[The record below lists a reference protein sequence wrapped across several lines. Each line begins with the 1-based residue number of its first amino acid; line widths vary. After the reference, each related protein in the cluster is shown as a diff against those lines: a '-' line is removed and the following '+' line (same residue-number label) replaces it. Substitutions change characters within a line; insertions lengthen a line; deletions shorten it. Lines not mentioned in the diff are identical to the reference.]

1 MTDITTAQASEP
13 DSGAQQLG
21 LASSAEATAVP
32 RRRGPSKAKAKIKD
46 WTDQW
51 LKAEPVTASSRITE
65 RSAFAFK
72 DPQIGLPLLARLR
85 MIALLS
91 EEGLETFYTL
101 RKVERASNGSV
112 ATAPATAETAP
123 DTTTADATGAAKAA
137 ETKASVDDKLLWG
150 LEWWK
155 QNRHRDIDPK
165 MFATAVFDGPQAVGD
180 FRDWL
185 ESGRLQLGQRTE
197 LLPPRDFHL
206 TDDREAKLNNAV
218 NFINSN
224 SLQPILTVEGDGMGE
239 GLRAFA
245 NALRD
250 ELAERDVH
258 KRPVLYLPIS
268 RTAPLTQA
276 GAAQGEPGAPER
288 EEKVSYARMV
298 AQLLAFFR
306 RERLAPDAAPLSA
319 SEIRAALDFIRSELA
334 RTPCV
339 LVLDGWAA
347 FSGPLPALG
356 SLLIDDGLNALLGEL
371 VHPYRAPGET
381 ELDPA
386 IFYRNRFV
394 VLAST
399 NRQIDGP
406 FVGMALQLLGPNST
420 HMPEIVAS
428 QGRTRLV
435 NIAESMST
443 ERTEVVLALA
453 QFLVNQVPGEEPIA
467 EGDRRFVGDADVLR
481 AAAEKVIRGKPLAN
495 LVLTIA
501 TLMPDGV
508 RLRTLER
515 LLAAWREAW
524 PDQPL
529 GRAWDIGPRRAG
541 EIQEAIALLAP
552 ILTVGVDDF
561 VRGLDGR
568 ALELR
573 DPAPDPAESAPPLA
587 PQLYADTPDPD
598 TAPSVTEEDDFIL
611 TAEADAAAL
620 ADPDASPIQEA
631 DIASGRDY
639 IDFAAP
645 RLRELFAKHL
655 LGRSKF
661 DPIAVARA
669 HRLMADIALANYNQ
683 VVLLGDWRDATDA
696 RFFRRLFQALYHG
709 YCSLALGPTAVD
721 RGLKGIGERALP
733 SNASHAYRRLYSVFY
748 RALLETPPEWNLS
761 RTLGR
766 DDVKVDLLLLMMNLG
781 DQKNW
786 DWLTINNSRRPRIS
800 PFLPLGPGDGWT
812 AARSIA
818 IDQLTSL
825 AKAALRNNELSLAAD
840 AVSMGLDHLGPEAG
854 TAEEDPDDEDG
865 EAQEDELLDEEEFDF
880 QALRFEPETVAAIDG
895 EPDAALESEFDPDPE
910 HRALLDR
917 LGPGDFRAWTPER
930 RARLGLDKIRVD
942 VWVVSSKADQLENVL
957 VRIRNL
963 MTGTYDFR
971 EPWFGLIE
979 RMRDTLMGPGSLQKR
994 VERRLSTME
1003 GLLAQVD
1010 VETLSAWS
1018 DLIGLLA
1025 ETNVIETEQSQRSN
1039 DPRLLD
1045 QRLSRLLLAY
1055 LMLASA
1061 DRMRRLAFDREPLR
1075 RDFHINPHTSRVL
1088 IRVLLQLVK
1097 YCRRRAEEKADAD
1110 PTKAQDKA
1118 AEAFFFAQAERQF
1131 AILSRYVAQYA
1142 TERPSLLILKAALVR
1157 HRPADRLEDLLEA
1170 ETLLAKADRLMTA
1183 ATHRPRVRL
1192 RLMRERA
1199 KVYRALASHR
1209 LARGRQTYADL
1220 AFLEIDRLYRL
1231 ADDASLILWKSIAN
1245 GQWAKMEEALANAEP
1260 KGCLVRPMTGL
1271 YKDMGSKPEVEE
1283 LRTKARAK
1291 GGAAA
1296 AD

>member
-1 MTDITTAQASEP
+1 MTDNATVQTSAP
-13 DSGAQQLG
+13 DNGAQQLG
-21 LASSAEATAVP
+21 PITSAEPATSP
-32 RRRGPSKAKAKIKD
+32 RRRGPSKAEPKIKE
-46 WTDQW
+46 WTEQW
-51 LKAEPVTASSRITE
+51 EKAEAASTSSKITE
-65 RSAFAFK
+65 RSAFTFR

-91 EEGLETFYTL
+91 EQGLETFFAS
-101 RKVERASNGSV
+101 RKAEQAASGASE
-112 ATAPATAETAP
+112 PATAQEASKQ
-123 DTTTADATGAAKAA
+123 AGAAKAA
-137 ETKASVDDKLLWG
+137 ESKASIEDKLEWG
-150 LEWWK
+150 LQWWK

-165 MFATAVFDGPQAVGD
+165 MFATSVFDGPRAVWD

-197 LLPPRDFHL
+197 LLPPRDFHP
-206 TDDREAKLNNAV
+206 TDDRETVLNNAV

-250 ELAERDVH
+250 ELATRDLH

-268 RTAPLTQA
+268 RTAPLTQDEVD
-276 GAAQGEPGAPER
+276 GDEESAPDR

-306 RERLAPDAAPLSA
+306 RERLDPDAAPLSA

-381 ELDPA
+381 EIDPA

-399 NRQIDGP
+399 NRQIGGP

-420 HMPEIVAS
+420 DMPEIVRS
-428 QGRTRLV
+428 QGRHRLA

-453 QFLVNQVPGEEPIA
+453 QFLVNQVPGDEPIA
-467 EGDRRFVGDADVLR
+467 KGDQRFVGDADALR
-481 AAAEKVIRGKPLAN
+481 AAAEKVIRNAPLAN

-524 PDQPL
+524 PGQPL
-529 GRAWDIGPRRAG
+529 GKAWDIGPRRAG
-541 EIQEAIALLAP
+541 EIGEAITMLAP

-573 DPAPDPAESAPPLA
+573 DPLPEPTESGPPSP
-587 PQLYADTPDPD
+587 PQLHADTLDPD
-598 TAPSVTEEDDFIL
+598 TSPPVTKEEDFIL

-620 ADPDASPIQEA
+620 ADPPASPAEEPDLSQ
-631 DIASGRDY
+631 GRDY

-661 DPIAVARA
+661 DPVAVARA

-683 VVLLGDWRDATDA
+683 VVLLGDWRDASDA
-696 RFFRRLFQALYHG
+696 RFYRRLFQALYHG
-709 YCSLALGPTAVD
+709 YCSLALGPAAVD

-766 DDVKVDLLLLMMNLG
+766 DDVKVDLLLLMMSLG

-786 DWLTINNSRRPRIS
+786 DWLTINNSRKPKIS
-800 PFLPLGPGDGWT
+800 PFLQSGPSEGWT

-825 AKAALRNNELSLAAD
+825 AKAALRNNELSLAGD
-840 AVSMGLDHLGPEAG
+840 AVSMGLDHLGPEAPVE
-854 TAEEDPDDEDG
+854 TEDFDDEG
-865 EAQEDELLDEEEFDF
+865 GGAQDEEELQDDEEFDF
-880 QALRFEPETVAAIDG
+880 EALRFEQETVTASDG
-895 EPDAALESEFDPDPE
+895 KSDTPPAGEFDPGPE
-910 HRALLDR
+910 HRALLHR
-917 LGPGDFRAWTPER
+917 LAPRELRAWTPEH
-930 RARLGLDKIRVD
+930 RARLGLDKIGVD

-963 MTGTYDFR
+963 MTSAYDFR

-979 RMRDTLMGPGSLQKR
+979 RMRDTLMGPGPLQKR
-994 VERRLSTME
+994 VERRLSTLE
-1003 GLLAQVD
+1003 GLLAKVD

-1025 ETNVIETEQSQRSN
+1025 ETNVIETEQGQRSN

-1097 YCRRRAEEKADAD
+1097 YCRRRAEDKADAD
-1110 PTKAQDKA
+1110 PTKAQDNA
-1118 AEAFFFAQAERQF
+1118 AAAFFYAQAERQF

-1199 KVYRALASHR
+1199 KVYRALASHPH
-1209 LARGRQTYADL
+1209 ARGRQTYADL

-1231 ADDASLILWKSIAN
+1231 ADDASLILWKGIAN
-1245 GQWAKMEEALANAEP
+1245 GQWTKMEEALVKALP
-1260 KGCLVRPMTGL
+1260 TGCLTRRMTGL
-1271 YKDMGSKPEVEE
+1271 YKDMGSKPDVEE
-1283 LRTKARAK
+1283 TKTKARAK

-1296 AD
+1296 V